1 MGKTRVIALLWALA
15 LMAVACS
22 DSGGSGS
29 DTSSGG
35 TEVTSAEGGA
45 TAGEE
50 AERAAGDTILR
61 LVDTSTLEAFPD
73 PLGYDIQMEPARG
86 NAEFLMRPTVEA
98 PEPWLAETV
107 EQLDP
112 TTWRVTLHEGITF
125 QNGKAL
131 DAEALKS
138 WLDYYGEVEGEAE
151 NAALLGNVTGV
162 KVSGPLSVDLTTAE
176 PFPNMP
182 YGLAHYVY
190 PVFDAEA
197 VRAVEGDFSQLVGK
211 GIYTGPYELTAIEP
225 GLMTYE
231 RNGDYWQGT
240 PALAGITVK
249 KVGDEQAGLAAIAAG
264 EADMA
269 AYPSLATGAAAD
281 GMDGVHFVTSGY
293 DVSFVGLAI
302 EPRIAPFDDVK
313 VRQAVAAAIDTDA
326 ITEGVGFGLATPMHG
341 WFNDDDPRNV
351 EWSGYDAAKAEQL
364 LDEAGWVRNGDGG
377 PRTKDGKML
386 EARLYAYTDTIEAL
400 ATAVSGYLEK
410 VGFDA
415 PVRRFETYADIQP
428 VQSVDGGIYTVNTE
442 NYGLNG
448 DPLTSLVLAMSP
460 DYTTPGYDDVLALLA
475 PAGSSSDKAVVDKAL
490 VDAQTLI
497 RDQAYWI
504 PVMSPGGRFLVSD
517 AYQGYE
523 PDPFYLWIDWTTAP
537 SS

>member
-1 MGKTRVIALLWALA
+1 MKKTKAVVLLWALA

-29 DTSSGG
+29 DTSSGN
-35 TEVTSAEGGA
+35 SAA
-45 TAGEE
+45 TTAGSG
-50 AERAAGDTILR
+50 AATTDGPASAASDTILR
-61 LVDTSTLEAFPD
+61 MVSTSTLDAFPD
-73 PLGYDIQMEPARG
+73 PLSYAVQTEPALG
-86 NAEFLMRPTVEA
+86 NSEFLMRPTIDG
-98 PEPWLAETV
+98 PEPWLAEKV
-107 EQLDP
+107 EQTSP
-112 TTWRVTLHEGITF
+112 TTWKVTLNDGITF

-138 WLDYYGEVEGEAE
+138 WFDYYGEVQGEAE
-151 NAALLGNVTGV
+151 NSDLIGNVTTV
-162 KVSGPLSVDLTTAE
+162 EVSGPLSVDLTTPE

-190 PVFDAEA
+190 PVFDSEA
-197 VRAVEGDFSQLVGK
+197 VRAVNGEFARLLGK
-211 GIYTGPYELTAIEP
+211 GIFTGPYELTAIEP
-225 GLMTYE
+225 GLQTYE
-231 RNGDYWQGT
+231 RNDDYWQGT
-240 PALAGITVK
+240 PALAGLTVK

-264 EADMA
+264 EADMMG
-269 AYPSLATGAAAD
+269 YPSLATGSAAE
-281 GMDGVHFVTSGY
+281 GMDGVHFVTSGN

-313 VRQAVAAAIDTDA
+313 VRTAAAAAIDTDA
-326 ITEGVGFGLATPMHG
+326 ISEAVGFGLATPMHG

-351 EWSGYDAAKAEQL
+351 KWSGFDAAKAEQL
-364 LDEAGWVRNGDGG
+364 LDEAGWVRNGDG
-377 PRTKDGKML
+377 PRTKGGKTL
-386 EARLYAYTDTIEAL
+386 EARLYAYSDNIEAL

-448 DPLTSLVLAMSP
+448 DPLTTMVLDMSP
-460 DYTTPGYDDVLALLA
+460 DYTTPGYDDVIAILE
-475 PAGSSSDKAVVDKAL
+475 PARSSTDKAVVDKAL

-504 PVMSPGGRFLVSD
+504 PVMAPGGRFLVAD
-517 AYQGYE
+517 DYQNYE
-523 PDPFYLWIDWTTAP
+523 PNPFYLWIDWKTAP
-537 SS
+537 SA